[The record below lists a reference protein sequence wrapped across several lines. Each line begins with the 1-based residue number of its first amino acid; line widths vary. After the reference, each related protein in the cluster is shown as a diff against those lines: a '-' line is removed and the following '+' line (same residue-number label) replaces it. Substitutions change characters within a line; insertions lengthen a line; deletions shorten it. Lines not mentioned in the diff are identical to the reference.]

1 MKLAF
6 ITNVPWALCGYGQIA
21 KNIIPSIHEK
31 FPLCFIPNY
40 GLQGGYKVEDF
51 WKGITFYGPG
61 EGGFE
66 ESLVPNHVKDF
77 GAQCV
82 ITIFDIWAWSKLH
95 LELKNNRIP
104 LVPYVPIDAEDL
116 NPRYKEI
123 LKDCFRI
130 IPMSQHS
137 EDCIKKY
144 FPEKTLPHILPG
156 IDLSVFKPQW
166 NTVEEKNK
174 LKLKLGF
181 TEDTFLITLMGD
193 IKSWR
198 KRWAE
203 NLEGIKIFRE
213 KNPDIK
219 MGVYIQT
226 SMRQSSPLD
235 FNIQQLIQE
244 LGLQE
249 ISRTIDTYSYV
260 KGISDGEMATSYNA
274 SDVFLQASY
283 GEGAG
288 MMFLESA
295 SCGTPSIGTNFSSM
309 KQTVKD
315 GVSGYLVHP
324 HCISY
329 DQSLAKKA
337 LPDPEDIAN
346 KLELIYRKGSHQFK
360 DGCVEF
366 AKQFEWKK
374 LIEERWIPTIQK
386 IEGEI
391 EKLALNPSPPSEE
404 LQKRS
409 EQILVL

>member
-1 MKLAF
+1 MKISFLSNA
-6 ITNVPWALCGYGQIA
+6 PWALCGYGQIV
-21 KNIIPSIHEK
+21 KNIVPPINEK

-40 GLQGGYKVEDF
+40 GLQGGYKLENF

-66 ESLVPNHVKDF
+66 ESLVPNHVRDF
-77 GAQCV
+77 GAECV

-104 LVPYVPIDAEDL
+104 LVPYVPIDAHDL

-123 LKDCFRI
+123 LKDCFKI

-137 EDCIKKY
+137 EDCLKKH

-156 IDLSVFKPQW
+156 IDLSIFKPLW
-166 NTVEEKNK
+166 ETVEEKNK

-181 TEDTFLITLMGD
+181 TEDTFVITLMGD

-198 KRWAE
+198 KRWVE
-203 NLEGIKIFRE
+203 NLEGVKIFRE
-213 KNPDIK
+213 RNPNIK
-219 MGVYIQT
+219 VGVYIQT
-226 SMRQSSPLD
+226 NMRMSNALD
-235 FNIQQLIQE
+235 FNIHALVQE

-249 ISRTIDTYSYV
+249 ITRTIDTYAYV
-260 KGISDGEMATSYNA
+260 KGISDEEMAKAYNA

-295 SCGTPSIGTNFSSM
+295 ASGTPSIGTDFSSM
-309 KQTVKD
+309 RQTVKN
-315 GVSGYLVHP
+315 GVSGYLVRP
-324 HCISY
+324 ICISY

-346 KLELIYRKGSHQFK
+346 KLELIYRKGSHTFR
-360 DGCVEF
+360 DACVDF

-374 LIEERWIPTIQK
+374 IIEEQWIPTLQK
-386 IEGEI
+386 LEEDIAKAGF
-391 EKLALNPSPPSEE
+391 NPPSPGEE

-409 EQILVL
+409 EKISVQ